1 MKEKTSLRKIESR
14 SRDQVTYREG
24 TAIDRNTRLNP
35 KN

>member
-14 SRDQVTYREG
+14 FRDQVTYRKS